1 MNALLVQPTFSDL
14 HPAGE
19 FQAVISSIEESEGF
33 YGKQFKFIIDTDL
46 TMKELGYSLFYY
58 TSQNFSTRSKLGQL
72 IHSVLG
78 ETPDDYRGQELDL
91 QQMIGHQ
98 FIVKIDHQIK
108 NGKERAVIVDH
119 SLYDERQSNGHRATG
134 TGGMM
139 S

>member
-1 MNALLVQPTFSDL
+1 MNALLVQPTFSEL

-46 TMKELGYSLFYY
+46 TMKKLGYSLFYY

-91 QQMIGHQ
+91 QQMIGHRL
-98 FIVKIDHQIK
+98 IVKIEHQIK

-119 SLYDERQSNGHRATG
+119 DLYDERRSNGHRATS
-134 TGGMM
+134 TGGEIL
-139 S
+139 

>member
-1 MNALLVQPTFSDL
+1 MNALLVQPTFSEL

-58 TSQNFSTRSKLGQL
+58 TSQNFSTRSKLGHL

-119 SLYDERQSNGHRATG
+119 SLYDERQSNSHRTTG